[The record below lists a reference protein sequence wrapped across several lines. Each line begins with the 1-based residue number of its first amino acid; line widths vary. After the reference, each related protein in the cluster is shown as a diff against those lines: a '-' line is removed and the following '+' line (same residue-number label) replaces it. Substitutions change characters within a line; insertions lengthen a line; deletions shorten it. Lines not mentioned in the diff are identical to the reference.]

1 MNLYIWNNLI
11 VNNESYSIYALADD
25 EENAKEIALNSTSS
39 LTKDQ
44 LSNHINKV
52 KPIIYKE
59 PSAFVKRSSP
69 HLI

>member
-11 VNNESYSIYALADD
+11 INNENYSIYALAND
-25 EENAKEIALNSTSS
+25 EDSAKEIALNSTSS

-44 LSNHINKV
+44 LRIHINKV
-52 KPIIYKE
+52 KPIVYDE

-69 HLI
+69 QLI